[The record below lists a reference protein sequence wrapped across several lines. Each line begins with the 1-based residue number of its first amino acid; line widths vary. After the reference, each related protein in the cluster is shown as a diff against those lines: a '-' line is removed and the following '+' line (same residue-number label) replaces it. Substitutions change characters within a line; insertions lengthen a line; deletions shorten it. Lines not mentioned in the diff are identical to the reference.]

1 MLSQQDN
8 ERLTRVGPGTPMGQL
23 LRRYWMPIGALTEF
37 DKTSVKPIRLL
48 GEDLVLYKDLQGTFG
63 LIDRQCAHRRA
74 DLIRDA
80 RLNECVSLPI
90 AHRSVFVDGLTF
102 DELLAH
108 PIFSTQLTGYA
119 FQAGQPEEIRRAYED
134 AMGIATKR
142 HKTLKTIL

>member
-1 MLSQQDN
+1 MLRKRFFEELD
-8 ERLTRVGPGTPMGQL
+8 RLSEG
-23 LRRYWMPIGALTEF
+23 
-37 DKTSVKPIRLL
+37 
-48 GEDLVLYKDLQGTFG
+48 
-63 LIDRQCAHRRA
+63 IDPKG
-74 DLIRDA
+74 LIRDA

-90 AHRSVFVDGLTF
+90 AHRSVFVDGLTL

-119 FQAGQPEEIRRAYED
+119 FQAGQPVEIRRAYED

>member
-1 MLSQQDN
+1 MLRKRFFEELD
-8 ERLTRVGPGTPMGQL
+8 RLPEG
-23 LRRYWMPIGALTEF
+23 
-37 DKTSVKPIRLL
+37 
-48 GEDLVLYKDLQGTFG
+48 
-63 LIDRQCAHRRA
+63 IDPKG
-74 DLIRDA
+74 LIRDA
-80 RLNECVSLPI
+80 RVNECVSLPI

-142 HKTLKTIL
+142 HNAQDYFVNFVPFCGYLITPVCPREYRPG